1 MRCHHRLGRLR
12 SHIDF
17 AGSPRPTVG
26 VEWEFALVD
35 AETRDLSNEAAAV
48 IAELGENP
56 HVHKELLRNTVEI
69 VTGICDNV
77 GAGDGRSARRRCAP
91 RARSCATAAWSCS
104 APAPIRSRSGRP
116 QKLTDAPRYA
126 ELIKRTQWWGRQM
139 LIWGVHVHVGISSA
153 HKVMPIITSLLNHYP
168 HLLALSA
175 SSPCWDGEDT
185 GYASNRAMMFQQLPT
200 AGLPFHFQTWAEF
213 EGFVHD
219 QKKTGIID
227 HMNEI
232 RWDIR
237 PSPHLGT
244 IEVRIFDGVSNLRE
258 LGALVALTH
267 CLIVDLDRRLD
278 AGEQLPTMP
287 PWHVQE
293 NKWRAARYGLD
304 AVIILDAD
312 SNERLVT
319 EDLDDLLNRL
329 EPVAQ
334 VAALRRRTGPGGR
347 HLPRWARPISASA
360 GSPRSNDGDLRAV
373 VDALV
378 ARAGHLS
385 GGRSRRCSRWSRRC
399 CPARSCRC
407 GSSSRATRRWSRTAW
422 PPTTRRSAWC

>member
-1 MRCHHRLGRLR
+1 MSYPARRAQAGRRPEHIAFNR
-12 SHIDF
+12 SQ
-17 AGSPRPTVG
+17 RPTVG

-35 AETRDLSNEAAAV
+35 PVTRDLANEAAGV
-48 IAELGENP
+48 IAEIGETP
-56 HVHKELLRNTVEI
+56 HVHKELLRNTVEV
-69 VTGICDNV
+69 VTGICRN
-77 GAGDGRSARRRCAP
+77 AGEAIDDLRGTLGVVRPIVRERGMELFCAGTHP
-91 RARSCATAAWSCS
+91 FAEWEDAE
-104 APAPIRSRSGRP
+104 
-116 QKLTDAPRYA
+116 LTDGQRYA

-153 HKVMPIITSLLNHYP
+153 NKVMPIITSLLNHYP

-175 SSPCWDGEDT
+175 SSPFWDGADT

-200 AGLPFHFQTWAEF
+200 AGLPFHFQRWSHF
-213 EGFVHD
+213 ERFVHD

-244 IEVRIFDGVSNLRE
+244 VEVRIFDGVSNLAE

-304 AVIILDAD
+304 AEIILDAD

-319 EDLDDLLNRL
+319 DDLDELLNKL
-329 EPVAQ
+329 YPVAASLGCADELAAASAIAANGASYQRQRQ
-334 VAALRRRTGPGGR
+334 VAEANG
-347 HLPRWARPISASA
+347 
-360 GSPRSNDGDLRAV
+360 GDLRAV

-378 ARAGHLS
+378 GELEL
-385 GGRSRRCSRWSRRC
+385 
-399 CPARSCRC
+399 
-407 GSSSRATRRWSRTAW
+407 
-422 PPTTRRSAWC
+422 

>member
-1 MRCHHRLGRLR
+1 VSLVPASGPTNRA
-12 SHIDF
+12 SAHIDF
-17 AGSPRPTVG
+17 AGSPGSTVG

-35 AETRDLSNEAAAV
+35 AQTRDLSNEATAV
-48 IAELGENP
+48 IAEIGENP
-56 HVHKELLRNTVEI
+56 RVHKELLRNTVEVVSGVCECTAQAMEDLRETLTPARQI
-69 VTGICDNV
+69 VRDRGMELFC
-77 GAGDGRSARRRCAP
+77 AGTHPFARWSA
-91 RARSCATAAWSCS
+91 
-104 APAPIRSRSGRP
+104 

-153 HKVMPIITSLLNHYP
+153 AKVMPIMTSLLNYYP

-175 SSPCWDGEDT
+175 SSPCWGGDDT

-200 AGLPFHFQTWAEF
+200 AGLPFHFQKWAEF
-213 EGFVHD
+213 EGFVYD

-227 HMNEI
+227 HMDEI

-244 IEVRIFDGVSNLRE
+244 LEVRICDGVSNLRE
-258 LGALVALTH
+258 LAALVALTH

-278 AGEQLPTMP
+278 AGETLPTMP

-304 AVIILDAD
+304 AVIILDAE

-319 EDLDDLLNRL
+319 DDLPGLLNRL
-329 EPVAQ
+329 EPVAKSLHCADELAS
-334 VAALRRRTGPGGR
+334 VADIWRLGASYQRQRRVIEE
-347 HLPRWARPISASA
+347 H
-360 GSPRSNDGDLRAV
+360 DGDLRAV

-378 ARAGHLS
+378 GELDI
-385 GGRSRRCSRWSRRC
+385 
-399 CPARSCRC
+399 
-407 GSSSRATRRWSRTAW
+407 
-422 PPTTRRSAWC
+422 

>member
-1 MRCHHRLGRLR
+1 MPESGLR
-12 SHIDF
+12 VVSSAPDSPPNWASSRSEARIEF
-17 AGSPRPTVG
+17 ARSARPTIG
-26 VEWEFALVD
+26 VEWELALVD
-35 AETRDLSNEAAAV
+35 AQTRDLSNEASAV
-48 IAELGENP
+48 LSELGENP
-56 HVHKELLRNTVEI
+56 RVHKELLRNTVEL
-69 VTGICDNV
+69 VTGICDNTGEAIEDLRQTLTTTRPIV
-77 GAGDGRSARRRCAP
+77 HAQGMELFGAGTHPFAQWSA
-91 RARSCATAAWSCS
+91 
-104 APAPIRSRSGRP
+104 

-139 LIWGVHVHVGISSA
+139 LIWGVHVHVGVSSSY
-153 HKVMPIITSLLNHYP
+153 KVMPIISSLLQHYP

-175 SSPCWDGEDT
+175 SSPWWDGHDT

-200 AGLPFHFQTWAEF
+200 AGLPFQFQTWDEF

-227 HMNEI
+227 HTNEI

-244 IEVRIFDGVSNLRE
+244 IEVRVCDGVSNLRE

-267 CLIVDLDRRLD
+267 CLIVDLDRRLEAD
-278 AGEQLPTMP
+278 ESLPTMP

-304 AVIILDAD
+304 AEIILDAD

-319 EDLDDLLNRL
+319 EDLDELLNRL
-329 EPVAQ
+329 EPVAARLHCADELAA
-334 VAALRRRTGPGGR
+334 VADIYRTG
-347 HLPRWARPISASA
+347 ASYQRQRRVA
-360 GSPRSNDGDLRAV
+360 EEHDGDLRAV

-378 ARAGHLS
+378 GELDIS
-385 GGRSRRCSRWSRRC
+385 
-399 CPARSCRC
+399 
-407 GSSSRATRRWSRTAW
+407 
-422 PPTTRRSAWC
+422 

>member
-1 MRCHHRLGRLR
+1 V
-12 SHIDF
+12 SSPAASPAHIDF
-17 AGSPRPTVG
+17 AGSYRSTLG

-35 AETRDLSNEAAAV
+35 AVTRDLSNEAPAV
-48 IAELGENP
+48 IAELGEHP
-56 HVHKELLRNTVEI
+56 HVHKELLRNTIEI
-69 VTGICDNV
+69 VTGICENSGQAMDDLSGTLRTV
-77 GAGDGRSARRRCAP
+77 RQVVEDRGMELFCAGTHPFAEWSSA
-91 RARSCATAAWSCS
+91 
-104 APAPIRSRSGRP
+104 
-116 QKLTDAPRYA
+116 KLTDAPRYA

-139 LIWGVHVHVGISSA
+139 LIWGVHVHVGVSSA
-153 HKVMPIITSLLNHYP
+153 HKVMPIITSMLNYYP

-175 SSPCWDGEDT
+175 SSPWWEGEDT

-227 HMNEI
+227 HINEV

-244 IEVRIFDGVSNLRE
+244 IEVRIFDGVSNIRE
-258 LGALVALTH
+258 LSALVALTH
-267 CLIVDLDRRLD
+267 CLIVDLDRRLE
-278 AGEQLPTMP
+278 AGESLPTMP

-304 AVIILDAD
+304 AEIILDAD

-319 EDLDDLLNRL
+319 DDLLDVLNRM
-329 EPVAQ
+329 EPVARSLNCVDELAR
-334 VAALRRRTGPGGR
+334 VADIPRLGASYQRQRRVAEE
-347 HLPRWARPISASA
+347 H
-360 GSPRSNDGDLRAV
+360 DGDLRTV

-378 ARAGHLS
+378 AELVL
-385 GGRSRRCSRWSRRC
+385 
-399 CPARSCRC
+399 
-407 GSSSRATRRWSRTAW
+407 
-422 PPTTRRSAWC
+422 

>member
-1 MRCHHRLGRLR
+1 MIVSRPAGR
-12 SHIDF
+12 IDF
-17 AGSPRPTVG
+17 SGSPRPTLG

-48 IAELGENP
+48 IAEIGGTP
-56 HVHKELLRNTVEI
+56 HVHKELLRNTVEL
-69 VTGICDNV
+69 VTGVCDTV
-77 GAGDGRSARRRCAP
+77 AEAMADLRSTLVAVREVVRGRGMELFCAGTHPFAQWSA
-91 RARSCATAAWSCS
+91 
-104 APAPIRSRSGRP
+104 
-116 QKLTDAPRYA
+116 QQLTDAPRYA

-153 HKVMPIITSLLNHYP
+153 HKVMPIISSLLNHYP

-175 SSPCWDGEDT
+175 SSPFWAGQDT

-200 AGLPFHFQTWAEF
+200 AGLPFQFQTWREF

-219 QKKTGIID
+219 QKTTGIID
-227 HMNEI
+227 HVNEI

-244 IEVRIFDGVSNLRE
+244 VEVRVCDGVSNLRE
-258 LGALVALTH
+258 LAALVALTH

-278 AGEQLPTMP
+278 AGEDLPVMP

-293 NKWRAARYGLD
+293 NKWRASRYGLD
-304 AVIILDAD
+304 AIIILDAD

-319 EDLDDLLNRL
+319 EDLDELLDRL
-329 EPVAQ
+329 APVAESLGCAHELGAVADIPRCGASYQ
-334 VAALRRRTGPGGR
+334 RQRAVAAQ
-347 HLPRWARPISASA
+347 S
-360 GSPRSNDGDLRAV
+360 GDLRAV

-378 ARAGHLS
+378 GELEV
-385 GGRSRRCSRWSRRC
+385 
-399 CPARSCRC
+399 
-407 GSSSRATRRWSRTAW
+407 
-422 PPTTRRSAWC
+422 

>member
-1 MRCHHRLGRLR
+1 VSLVPANRPTNRATA
-12 SHIDF
+12 HIDF
-17 AGSPRPTVG
+17 AGSPRPTIG

-35 AETRDLSNEAAAV
+35 AQTRDLSNEATAV
-48 IAELGENP
+48 IAEIGENP
-56 HVHKELLRNTVEI
+56 RVHKELLRNTVEI
-69 VTGICDNV
+69 VSGVCDCTAQAMEDLRETLIPARQIV
-77 GAGDGRSARRRCAP
+77 RDRGMELFCAGTHPFAR
-91 RARSCATAAWSCS
+91 WST
-104 APAPIRSRSGRP
+104 

-153 HKVMPIITSLLNHYP
+153 HKVMPIMTALLNYYP

-175 SSPCWDGEDT
+175 SSPWWGGEDT

-200 AGLPFHFQTWAEF
+200 AGLPFHFQSWAQF
-213 EGFVHD
+213 EGFVYD

-244 IEVRIFDGVSNLRE
+244 LEVRICDGVPNLRE

-278 AGEQLPTMP
+278 AGEPLPTMP

-304 AVIILDAD
+304 AVIILDAE

-319 EDLDDLLNRL
+319 DDLPDLLNRL
-329 EPVAQ
+329 EPVAKSLHCANELAS
-334 VAALRRRTGPGGR
+334 VAEIPRLGASYQRQRRVAEE
-347 HLPRWARPISASA
+347 H
-360 GSPRSNDGDLRAV
+360 DGDLRAV
-373 VDALV
+373 VDALI
-378 ARAGHLS
+378 GELDI
-385 GGRSRRCSRWSRRC
+385 
-399 CPARSCRC
+399 
-407 GSSSRATRRWSRTAW
+407 
-422 PPTTRRSAWC
+422 

>member
-1 MRCHHRLGRLR
+1 VTPASGWRAVSYPPSEVAAPHRPPR
-12 SHIDF
+12 IDF
-17 AGSPRPTVG
+17 KGSVRQTIG

-35 AETRDLSNEAAAV
+35 PVTRELSNEAAAV
-48 IAELGENP
+48 IAEIGESP
-56 HVHKELLRNTVEI
+56 RVHKELLRNTVEV
-69 VTGICDNV
+69 VTGICGNTAEAMDDLR
-77 GAGDGRSARRRCAP
+77 GTLGPARRIVRDRGMELFCAGTHP
-91 RARSCATAAWSCS
+91 FAKWS
-104 APAPIRSRSGRP
+104 AE
-116 QKLTDAPRYA
+116 QLTDAPRYA

-139 LIWGVHVHVGISSA
+139 LIWGVHVHVGVSSA
-153 HKVMPIITSLLNHYP
+153 HKVMPIITSLLNQYP

-175 SSPCWDGEDT
+175 SSPYWDGGDT

-200 AGLPFHFQTWAEF
+200 AGLPFHFQEWSQF
-213 EGFVHD
+213 EQFVHD

-244 IEVRIFDGVSNLRE
+244 IEVRIFDGISNIAE

-278 AGEQLPTMP
+278 AGEHLPTMP

-304 AVIILDAD
+304 AVIILDED

-329 EPVAQ
+329 EPVAKSLGCADELAQ
-334 VAALRRRTGPGGR
+334 VSDIYRNGASYQRQRRV
-347 HLPRWARPISASA
+347 AED
-360 GSPRSNDGDLRAV
+360 NDGDLKAV
-373 VDALV
+373 VDSLV
-378 ARAGHLS
+378 AELVL
-385 GGRSRRCSRWSRRC
+385 
-399 CPARSCRC
+399 
-407 GSSSRATRRWSRTAW
+407 
-422 PPTTRRSAWC
+422 

>member
-1 MRCHHRLGRLR
+1 MPASGWRAVSYPARRAPAGLR
-12 SHIDF
+12 PDHIAF
-17 AGSPRPTVG
+17 NRSQRPTVG

-35 AETRDLSNEAAAV
+35 PVTRDLANEAAGV
-48 IAELGENP
+48 IAEIGETP
-56 HVHKELLRNTVEI
+56 HVHKELLRNTVEV
-69 VTGICDNV
+69 VTGICDNA
-77 GAGDGRSARRRCAP
+77 GAAMDDLRGTLGIVRPIVRERGMELFCAGTHPFAEWEAAELSDGA
-91 RARSCATAAWSCS
+91 
-104 APAPIRSRSGRP
+104 
-116 QKLTDAPRYA
+116 RYA

-153 HKVMPIITSLLNHYP
+153 NKVMPIITSLLNQYP

-175 SSPCWDGEDT
+175 SSPFWDGADT
-185 GYASNRAMMFQQLPT
+185 GYASNRALLFQQLPT
-200 AGLPFHFQTWAEF
+200 AGLPFHFQRWSHF
-213 EGFVHD
+213 ERFVHD

-244 IEVRIFDGVSNLRE
+244 IEVRIFDGVSNLAE
-258 LGALVALTH
+258 LGSLVALTH

-304 AVIILDAD
+304 AEIILDAD

-319 EDLDDLLNRL
+319 DDLDELLNRL
-329 EPVAQ
+329 APVADSLGCSDELAG
-334 VAALRRRTGPGGR
+334 VSSIYRTG
-347 HLPRWARPISASA
+347 ASYQRQRRVA
-360 GSPRSNDGDLRAV
+360 EEHDGDLRAV
-373 VDALV
+373 VDALIAELV
-378 ARAGHLS
+378 L
-385 GGRSRRCSRWSRRC
+385 
-399 CPARSCRC
+399 
-407 GSSSRATRRWSRTAW
+407 
-422 PPTTRRSAWC
+422 

>member
-1 MRCHHRLGRLR
+1 MSSPPGKAQSGTRPPR
-12 SHIDF
+12 IDF

-35 AETRDLSNEAAAV
+35 TTTRDLSNEAAAV
-48 IAELGENP
+48 IAEIGQTP
-56 HVHKELLRNTVEI
+56 HVHKELLRNTIEV
-69 VTGICDNV
+69 VTGVCDNASEAMDDLRGTLGPV
-77 GAGDGRSARRRCAP
+77 RRIVQSRGMELFCAGTHPFAKWSA
-91 RARSCATAAWSCS
+91 
-104 APAPIRSRSGRP
+104 

-126 ELIKRTQWWGRQM
+126 ELINRTQWWGRQM

-153 HKVMPIITSLLNHYP
+153 HKVMPIITSLLNQYP

-175 SSPCWDGEDT
+175 SSPYWDGEDT

-200 AGLPFHFQTWAEF
+200 AGLPFHFQKWSHF
-213 EGFVHD
+213 ERFVND
-219 QKKTGIID
+219 QRKTGIID

-244 IEVRIFDGVSNLRE
+244 VEIRIFDGVSNIDE

-267 CLIVDLDRRLD
+267 CLVVDLDRRLD

-304 AVIILDAD
+304 AEIILDAD

-319 EDLDDLLNRL
+319 EDLEVLLNRL
-329 EPVAQ
+329 EPVAASLNCADELSRVSDIYTNGGSYQ
-334 VAALRRRTGPGGR
+334 RQRRVAEE
-347 HLPRWARPISASA
+347 
-360 GSPRSNDGDLRAV
+360 NDGDLLEV

-378 ARAGHLS
+378 GELEL
-385 GGRSRRCSRWSRRC
+385 
-399 CPARSCRC
+399 
-407 GSSSRATRRWSRTAW
+407 
-422 PPTTRRSAWC
+422 

>member
-1 MRCHHRLGRLR
+1 VSYPARRASAGQRPDHIAFNR
-12 SHIDF
+12 SQ
-17 AGSPRPTVG
+17 RPTVG

-35 AETRDLSNEAAAV
+35 PNTRDLANEAAGV
-48 IAELGENP
+48 IAEIGETP
-56 HVHKELLRNTVEI
+56 HVHKELLRNTVEV
-69 VTGICDNV
+69 VTGICDNA
-77 GAGDGRSARRRCAP
+77 GAAMDDLRGTLGIVRPIVRERGMELFCAGTHP
-91 RARSCATAAWSCS
+91 FAEWEAAE
-104 APAPIRSRSGRP
+104 
-116 QKLTDAPRYA
+116 LTDGARYA

-153 HKVMPIITSLLNHYP
+153 NKVMPIITSLLNQYP

-175 SSPCWDGEDT
+175 SSPYWDGADT
-185 GYASNRAMMFQQLPT
+185 GYASNRALLFQQLPT
-200 AGLPFHFQTWAEF
+200 AGLPFHFQRWSHF
-213 EGFVHD
+213 ERFVHD

-244 IEVRIFDGVSNLRE
+244 IEVRIFDGVSNLTE

-304 AVIILDAD
+304 AEIILDAD

-319 EDLDDLLNRL
+319 DDLDELLNRL
-329 EPVAQ
+329 YPIATSLGCADELTAVSAMAANGGSYQRQRGVAEQ
-334 VAALRRRTGPGGR
+334 
-347 HLPRWARPISASA
+347 H
-360 GSPRSNDGDLRAV
+360 DGDLRAV

-378 ARAGHLS
+378 AELVL
-385 GGRSRRCSRWSRRC
+385 
-399 CPARSCRC
+399 
-407 GSSSRATRRWSRTAW
+407 
-422 PPTTRRSAWC
+422 

>member
-1 MRCHHRLGRLR
+1 MSSAPHRSR
-12 SHIDF
+12 IDF
-17 AGSPRPTVG
+17 AGSPRPTLG
-26 VEWEFALVD
+26 VEWEFALIDPV
-35 AETRDLSNEAAAV
+35 TRDLANEAAGV
-48 IAELGENP
+48 IAELGETP
-56 HVHKELLRNTVEI
+56 HVHKELLRNTVEV
-69 VTGICDNV
+69 VTGICDTV
-77 GAGDGRSARRRCAP
+77 PQAIDDLHGTLSTVQRIVHARGMELFCAGTHPFAEWEMQQLTEGA
-91 RARSCATAAWSCS
+91 
-104 APAPIRSRSGRP
+104 
-116 QKLTDAPRYA
+116 RYA

-153 HKVMPIITSLLNHYP
+153 HKVMPIITSLLNQYP

-175 SSPCWDGEDT
+175 SSPYWDGEDT

-200 AGLPFHFQTWAEF
+200 AGLPFHFQKWSDF
-213 EGFVHD
+213 ERFVYD

-244 IEVRIFDGVSNLRE
+244 IEVRIFDGVSNLAE

-267 CLIVDLDRRLD
+267 SLIVDLDRRLD

-304 AVIILDAD
+304 AEIILDAD

-319 EDLDDLLNRL
+319 DDLDDLLTRL
-329 EPVAQ
+329 EPVATSLGCADELAGVESIYRLGGSYQ
-334 VAALRRRTGPGGR
+334 RQRRVAEE
-347 HLPRWARPISASA
+347 H
-360 GSPRSNDGDLRAV
+360 DGDLRAV
-373 VDALV
+373 VDGLIGELV
-378 ARAGHLS
+378 L
-385 GGRSRRCSRWSRRC
+385 
-399 CPARSCRC
+399 
-407 GSSSRATRRWSRTAW
+407 
-422 PPTTRRSAWC
+422 

>member
-1 MRCHHRLGRLR
+1 VSYPARRARTGLR
-12 SHIDF
+12 PDHIAF
-17 AGSPRPTVG
+17 NRSQRPTVG

-35 AETRDLSNEAAAV
+35 PVTRDLANEAAGV
-48 IAELGENP
+48 IAEIGETP
-56 HVHKELLRNTVEI
+56 HVHKELLRNTVEV
-69 VTGICDNV
+69 VTGICDNA
-77 GAGDGRSARRRCAP
+77 GAAMDDLRGTLGIVRPIVRERGMELFCAGTHP
-91 RARSCATAAWSCS
+91 FAEWEAAE
-104 APAPIRSRSGRP
+104 
-116 QKLTDAPRYA
+116 LTDGARYA

-153 HKVMPIITSLLNHYP
+153 NKVMPIITSLLNQYP

-175 SSPCWDGEDT
+175 SSPFWDGADT
-185 GYASNRAMMFQQLPT
+185 GYASNRALLFQQLPT
-200 AGLPFHFQTWAEF
+200 AGLPFHFQRWSHF
-213 EGFVHD
+213 ERFVHD

-244 IEVRIFDGVSNLRE
+244 IEVRIFDGVSNLAE
-258 LGALVALTH
+258 LGSLVALTH

-304 AVIILDAD
+304 AEIILDAD

-319 EDLDDLLNRL
+319 DDLDELLNRL
-329 EPVAQ
+329 APVADSLGCSDELAG
-334 VAALRRRTGPGGR
+334 VSSIYRTG
-347 HLPRWARPISASA
+347 ASYQRQRRVA
-360 GSPRSNDGDLRAV
+360 EEHDGDLRAV
-373 VDALV
+373 VDALIAELV
-378 ARAGHLS
+378 L
-385 GGRSRRCSRWSRRC
+385 
-399 CPARSCRC
+399 
-407 GSSSRATRRWSRTAW
+407 
-422 PPTTRRSAWC
+422 

>member
-1 MRCHHRLGRLR
+1 MSLVPASGPTNRA
-12 SHIDF
+12 SAHIDF
-17 AGSPRPTVG
+17 AGSPGSTVG

-35 AETRDLSNEAAAV
+35 AQTRDLSNEATAV
-48 IAELGENP
+48 IAEIGENP
-56 HVHKELLRNTVEI
+56 RVHKELLRNTVEI
-69 VTGICDNV
+69 VSGICECTAQAMEDLRETLTPARQV
-77 GAGDGRSARRRCAP
+77 VRDRGMELFCAGTHPFAR
-91 RARSCATAAWSCS
+91 WST
-104 APAPIRSRSGRP
+104 
-116 QKLTDAPRYA
+116 QELTDAPRYA

-153 HKVMPIITSLLNHYP
+153 AKVMPIMTSLLNYYP

-175 SSPCWDGEDT
+175 SSPWWGGDDT

-200 AGLPFHFQTWAEF
+200 AGLPFHFQKWAQF
-213 EGFVHD
+213 EGFVYD

-227 HMNEI
+227 HMDEI

-244 IEVRIFDGVSNLRE
+244 LEVRICDGVSNLRE
-258 LGALVALTH
+258 LAALVALTH

-278 AGEQLPTMP
+278 AGETLPTMP

-304 AVIILDAD
+304 AVIILDAE

-319 EDLDDLLNRL
+319 DDLPDLLNRL
-329 EPVAQ
+329 EPVAKSLHCTDELAS
-334 VAALRRRTGPGGR
+334 VADIWRLGASYQRQRRVAEE
-347 HLPRWARPISASA
+347 H
-360 GSPRSNDGDLRAV
+360 DGDLRAV

-378 ARAGHLS
+378 GELDI
-385 GGRSRRCSRWSRRC
+385 
-399 CPARSCRC
+399 
-407 GSSSRATRRWSRTAW
+407 
-422 PPTTRRSAWC
+422 

>member
-1 MRCHHRLGRLR
+1 VSLVPARPPARRATA
-12 SHIDF
+12 HIDF
-17 AGSPRPTVG
+17 AGSRRPTVG

-35 AETRDLSNEAAAV
+35 AQTRDLSNEATAV
-48 IAELGENP
+48 IAEIGENP
-56 HVHKELLRNTVEI
+56 RVHKELLRNTVEI
-69 VTGICDNV
+69 VSGICDCTAQAMEDLRETL
-77 GAGDGRSARRRCAP
+77 GTARQIV
-91 RARSCATAAWSCS
+91 RARGMELFCAGTHPFAQWST
-104 APAPIRSRSGRP
+104 

-153 HKVMPIITSLLNHYP
+153 AKVMPIMTSLLNYYP

-175 SSPCWDGEDT
+175 SSPWWGGEDT

-200 AGLPFHFQTWAEF
+200 AGLPFHFQAWAEF
-213 EGFVHD
+213 EGFVYD

-227 HMNEI
+227 HMDEI

-244 IEVRIFDGVSNLRE
+244 LEVRICDGVPNLRE
-258 LGALVALTH
+258 LAALVALTH
-267 CLIVDLDRRLD
+267 CLIVDFDRRLD
-278 AGEQLPTMP
+278 AGETLPTMP

-304 AVIILDAD
+304 AVIILDAE

-319 EDLDDLLNRL
+319 DDLPDLLNRL
-329 EPVAQ
+329 EPVAKSLHCADELAS
-334 VAALRRRTGPGGR
+334 VADICRLGASYQRQRRV
-347 HLPRWARPISASA
+347 AEE
-360 GSPRSNDGDLRAV
+360 NDGDLRAV

-378 ARAGHLS
+378 DELDI
-385 GGRSRRCSRWSRRC
+385 
-399 CPARSCRC
+399 
-407 GSSSRATRRWSRTAW
+407 
-422 PPTTRRSAWC
+422 